1 MSAVDRLIES
11 FLNPEVMR
19 TSAPYLVRGFWMTVK
34 LCLLVIP
41 LGVGL
46 GLVLAALRTL
56 QRRWLNVLLI
66 VYVDLFRAFPPLVLL
81 VFVYYG
87 LPYMGIVL
95 SPFLAVALAFMLN
108 TSSYYGEIL
117 RAGIEN
123 IPQGQWQAARSTGLN
138 RIDTM
143 RFVILPQAIRSV
155 LPDLVSNT
163 LEVVKLTSLASV
175 VALPELLRMARIAQG
190 ITFNP
195 TPLVLAAGVYFLLLW
210 PFVRLLS
217 KMETR
222 RIVTAT

>member
-1 MSAVDRLIES
+1 MDRLIES

-19 TSAPYLVRGFWMTVK
+19 ISAPYLVRGFWMTVK
-34 LCLLVIP
+34 LCFLVIP
-41 LGVGL
+41 LGITTGL
-46 GLVLAALRTL
+46 LLAVLHNLG
-56 QRRWLNVLLI
+56 RRWLNVLII

-87 LPYMGIVL
+87 LPFMGIIL
-95 SPFLAVALAFMLN
+95 SPFLAVALAFTLN

-117 RAGIEN
+117 RAGIES
-123 IPQGQWQAARSTGLN
+123 IPRGQWEVARSTGLN
-138 RIDTM
+138 RIHTM

-190 ITFNP
+190 LTFNP
-195 TPLVLAAGVYFLLLW
+195 TPLILAAGTYFLLLW

-217 KMETR
+217 RMER
-222 RIVTAT
+222 RMLVRAT

>member
-1 MSAVDRLIES
+1 LIDS

-19 TSAPYLVRGFWMTVK
+19 ASAPYLVQGAWMTVR
-34 LCLLVIP
+34 LCAVVIP
-41 LGVGL
+41 LGIIAGL
-46 GLVLAALRTL
+46 LLAALHNLRH
-56 QRRWLNVLLI
+56 RWLNVALI

-117 RAGIEN
+117 RAGIES
-123 IPQGQWQAARSTGLN
+123 IPRGQWEAARSTGLG
-138 RIDTM
+138 RVRTM
-143 RFVILPQAIRSV
+143 RYVILPQAVRSV

-175 VALPELLRMARIAQG
+175 VALPELLRMARVAQG

-195 TPLVLAAGVYFLLLW
+195 TPLVLAAGIYFLLLW

-217 KMETR
+217 RMER
-222 RIVTAT
+222 RMLVGAT

>member
-1 MSAVDRLIES
+1 MDRLIES

-19 TSAPYLVRGFWMTVK
+19 ASAPYLVRGFWMTVK
-34 LCLLVIP
+34 LCVLVIP

-46 GLVLAALRTL
+46 GLVLAALHSLR
-56 QRRWLNVLLI
+56 RRWLNVFLI

-87 LPYMGIVL
+87 LPYMGVVL

-117 RAGIEN
+117 RAGIES
-123 IPQGQWQAARSTGLN
+123 IPEGQWQAARSTGLN

-155 LPDLVSNT
+155 LPDLVGNT

-195 TPLVLAAGVYFLLLW
+195 TPIMMAAAIYFLLLW
-210 PFVRLLS
+210 PIVRLLS
-217 KMETR
+217 RMER
-222 RIVTAT
+222 HMLVTAT